1 MLTGEGRGLQAGI
14 GRKGNE
20 GKVRGIGMEERD
32 GDRGIDRGMEGN

>member
-14 GRKGNE
+14 GRKGSE

-32 GDRGIDRGMEGN
+32 GGRDRSRDGGKL